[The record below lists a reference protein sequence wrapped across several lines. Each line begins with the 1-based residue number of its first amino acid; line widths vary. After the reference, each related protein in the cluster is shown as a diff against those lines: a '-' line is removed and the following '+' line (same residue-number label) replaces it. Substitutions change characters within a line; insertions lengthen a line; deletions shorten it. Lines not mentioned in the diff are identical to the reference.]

1 MLIVFLELLESEE
14 YCIYLLN
21 QGNGK
26 SVIQMNDIIYLDLCK
41 HPFYV
46 NISDV
51 RVRGSG

>member
-1 MLIVFLELLESEE
+1 MVIG
-14 YCIYLLN
+14 YK
-21 QGNGK
+21 GK
-26 SVIQMNDIIYLDLCK
+26 NIKMNDIIYLDLCK